1 MRLNLAN
8 LPEPDFSPQ
17 PVADALCL
25 LDACELLALM
35 DRGELSAVEVM
46 KAHLAQI
53 DRFNPAVNAVCTRV
67 DSDVLLEQAAS
78 ADESRAKG
86 VAGALCGLP
95 IAVKDLVATEGIRTT
110 MGSRHA
116 DQIPKADALL
126 VKRLKSAGAVV
137 VGKTNVPEFGA
148 GSHTFN
154 DLFGV
159 TRNPYDLGRTA
170 GGSSGGAAAALAMG
184 MLPLADGSD
193 MGGSL
198 RNPAAFCNVVGFRP
212 SIGRVPSVPTL
223 MAWQSRLAV
232 EGPMGRSVRDCARL
246 LSVIAGPDRRDPLSL
261 TVPTEPFDRL
271 AVENTDRTRVA
282 FSPDLGELAVA
293 GAVRSVFEEASA
305 VLKNVGCAVQRACP
319 DLSGAMD
326 VFRTLRASYYAQSLG
341 PLYRSGAVLK
351 ASLARNVEAG
361 FALSGED
368 LTRADVQ
375 RTRLHLNVCRFFE
388 DFDFLV
394 VPSTQVTPFPVA
406 TEWVQEIDGHPM
418 NDYLDWMSICCIISA
433 TGLPAISVPCGF
445 TPEGLPVGLQIVGP
459 PGEDL
464 AVLRLAA
471 AFESAT
477 GHGKARPPLI
487 AESA

>member
-8 LPEPDFSPQ
+8 LPEPEFSPQ
-17 PVADALCL
+17 PVADPLCL
-25 LDACELLALM
+25 LDACELLVRM
-35 DRGELSAVEVM
+35 DRGELSAVEIM
-46 KAHLAQI
+46 KAHLSQI
-53 DRFNPAVNAVCTRV
+53 DRFNPAVNAICTRV
-67 DSDVLLEQAAS
+67 DGDVLLKQAAD
-78 ADESRAKG
+78 ADAARAQGRAG
-86 VAGALCGLP
+86 VLCGLP
-95 IAVKDLVATEGIRTT
+95 MAVKDLVATQGIRTT

-116 DQIPKADALL
+116 DQIPKSDALL
-126 VKRLKSAGAVV
+126 VTRLKAAGAVI

-170 GGSSGGAAAALAMG
+170 GGSSGGAAAALATG

-232 EGPMGRSVRDCARL
+232 EGPMARSVRDCARL
-246 LSVIAGPDRRDPLSL
+246 LSAMAGPDRRDPLSL
-261 TVPTEPFDRL
+261 VLPPEPFDSL
-271 AVENTDRTRVA
+271 AVDGWDGARVA
-282 FSPDLGELAVA
+282 FSPDLGETTVA
-293 GAVRSVFEEASA
+293 DTVRSVFEDATSVFASI
-305 VLKNVGCAVQRACP
+305 GCAVAPDCP

-341 PLYRSGAVLK
+341 PLHRSGASLK
-351 ASLARNVEAG
+351 ASLAQNVEAG
-361 FALSGED
+361 FALTGED

-375 RTRLHLNVCRFFE
+375 RTRLHVNVCRFFD

-394 VPSTQVTPFPVA
+394 VPSTQVPPFPVA
-406 TEWVQEIDGHPM
+406 TEWVREIDGQTM
-418 NDYLDWMSICCIISA
+418 GDYLDWMSICCIISA

-459 PGEDL
+459 PGGDL

-471 AFESAT
+471 AFEAVT
-477 GHGKARPPLI
+477 GHGRKRPALI
-487 AESA
+487 AQG